1 MSLTLAKHP
10 VDGLTA
16 AGSTGLHGSSLHVNL
31 DELRLH
37 LLDDRRLESVDLEI
51 VSPGD
56 SCRAGYVYD
65 ILEPRAKA
73 PGSGNDFPGILG
85 PISTAGQGTTHVL
98 TGAVVTVLDGGQPG
112 GDHGFVTRRGGM
124 TKILEM
130 SGPASGA
137 SPYASKSHLV
147 VTPHAHSEVPR
158 NGVLNALRIAS
169 LKATVYLGRTGIDQ
183 PPSSTEVL
191 DLDDGRDDGR
201 RGLPRV
207 AYIGQV
213 HGHQHGTAPD
223 EHIVYGANTRG
234 MLPLPLHPNEWLDG
248 AVVIS
253 YSWAARGLETYY
265 HQNHPIISELY
276 RLHRARELTFAGCI
290 ATVASELQHELSRN
304 SMVAAN
310 LAKWGLGADGAI
322 VTKYAGGAPHSDMF
336 ETARWCEQLGVKTSI
351 LVSDTAPDRRAE
363 SAALMNIPGVDAIV
377 NLSEGSDVSWPAGP
391 VERVI
396 AGNTDVANI
405 LANAEVLFSGD
416 VCGVVNNQGG
426 SRLQSIV
433 Y

>member
-1 MSLTLAKHP
+1 MSLTLAIHP
-10 VDGLTA
+10 VAELVPA
-16 AGSTGLHGSSLHVNL
+16 SATGLDGSSLHVNL
-31 DELRLH
+31 EELRRY
-37 LLDDRRLESVDLEI
+37 LLEDRRLESVDLEI
-51 VSPGD
+51 VQPGD
-56 SCRAGYVYD
+56 SCRVGYVYD

-73 PGSGNDFPGILG
+73 PGSGSDFPGILG
-85 PISTAGQGTTHVL
+85 PMSIAGQGTTHL
-98 TGAVVTVLDGGQPG
+98 LRGAVVTVVDGGQPG
-112 GDHGFVTRRGGM
+112 GDHGYVTRRGGM

-130 SGPASGA
+130 SGAASEA
-137 SPYASKSHLV
+137 SPYASKHHLV
-147 VTPHAHSEVPR
+147 MVPHAHPHVQR
-158 NGVLNALRIAS
+158 HGVLNALRIAS
-169 LKATVYLGRTGIDQ
+169 VKAAVYLGRTAAGQ
-183 PPSSTEVL
+183 QPSSTEVL
-191 DLDDGRDDGR
+191 DLERPHQNGGDN
-201 RGLPRV
+201 LPRV

-234 MLPLPLHPNEWLDG
+234 MLPVPLHPNEWLDG

-253 YSWAARGLETYY
+253 YSWAARGLETFY

-276 RLHRARELTFAGCI
+276 RLHEAGELTFAGCI

-377 NLSEGSDVSWPAGP
+377 NLSEGSDVSWPAPP
-391 VERVI
+391 VSRVI
-396 AGNTDVANI
+396 AGNPDVANT
-405 LANAEVLFSGD
+405 LANTQVLLSGD
-416 VCGVVNNQGG
+416 VCGVVNNQGA